1 MKKALIVYGGWP
13 GHEPEQCAE
22 VVRDMLLCHD
32 FDVQVENQTAAF
44 ATADLDR
51 LDLIVPII
59 TRSTI
64 TPPECDKLT
73 AAVRAGVGLAG
84 FHGGMCDAFRDA
96 VDYQFMTGG
105 QWVAHPGNIIDF
117 RVDIAKPQDPVMAGL
132 SAFDYHS
139 EQYYMHVDPANEVLA
154 TTTFSGKHAPWI
166 DGVVM
171 PVVWKRKHGAGRVFY
186 SALGHAAAEFQV
198 PQMRTLFERGM
209 LWAAR

>member
-1 MKKALIVYGGWP
+1 MKKALIVSGGWP
-13 GHEPEQCAE
+13 GHEPEKCAE
-22 VVRDMLLCHD
+22 VVRAMLLRHD
-32 FDVQVENQTAAF
+32 FEVQVENETAAF
-44 ATADLDR
+44 ATADLER
-51 LDLIVPII
+51 IDLIVPIV

-64 TPPECDKLT
+64 TKDECDKLT
-73 AAVRAGVGLAG
+73 AAVRSGVGLAG

-132 SAFDYHS
+132 SSFDYRS
-139 EQYYMHVDPANEVLA
+139 EQYYMHVDPINEVLA
-154 TTTFSGKHAPWI
+154 TTTFTGEHAPWVK
-166 DGVVM
+166 GVVM
-171 PVVWKRKHGAGRVFY
+171 PVVWKRRHGAGRVFY

-198 PQMRTLFERGM
+198 PQMSTLFERGM